1 MIVLA
6 WLRSESTLL
15 KPFVDFRIAEIQAT
29 WEPTVWK
36 YVPTELNPADDFSCG
51 IPVSEI
57 HGRWMNGSSFLRR
70 SPAERPAEAYE
81 DLSELPEVKVI
92 VCSTTRDTYDD

>member
-15 KPFVDFRIAEIQAT
+15 KPFFGVRFTEIQAT
-29 WEPTVWK
+29 WESTVWK
-36 YVPTELNPADDFSCG
+36 YVPTEHNPADDLSRG

-57 HGRWMNGSSFLRR
+57 HGRWMIGPSFQKR
-70 SPAERPAEAYE
+70 SPAEWPSEA
-81 DLSELPEVKVI
+81 
-92 VCSTTRDTYDD
+92 C